1 MQQEI
6 TVSDPRSEAMLNAYH
21 QVVVERLEQG
31 LADIQASSLEAMR
44 EIAIEIWR
52 TSGAQG
58 DDIQKRLLAAM
69 SKDESL
75 RGVMELSDERFQNL
89 SLRVSQIDDSLLA
102 MSNATRELRSLV
114 VSGAWNS
121 RTGESDAST
130 EALEAT
136 AVQLGARIDE
146 IERHLAAAF
155 QNLAQRDAQLLT
167 AVQDQVAGAAGAAG
181 EGSSETTA
189 RLAALEAEIATGVGA
204 MNGLVE
210 SVRQEVT
217 QLNSLA
223 SREIDIDPAQ
233 ISATLDDRLSRLA
246 GLVRSDSRA
255 IAELVQSQ
263 TAAQATALAETLDQR
278 LGRMSEIVSATTMAA
293 VNEVARSVPEQAADA
308 LSKRVDEVVA
318 AIDKNFVDL
327 VDVTET
333 EMHRVG
339 RLIADRTA
347 AQTASQ
353 VDTAISGRLDG
364 TVARLTNAA
373 EVMERSAS
381 AAPTLATEVAA
392 TGLSEAAGE
401 DLAAIV
407 DARVT
412 ALAKMIRS
420 DNKAMAEVMQVAA
433 EQQAAKQAARVAM
446 EMAASLPQQI
456 METLDRRFAEF
467 AQNMHSETQS
477 TVVAVAKA
485 ADVLAQR
492 IDRTAGAVNEKH
504 EADLAAMN
512 DRFGR
517 AVHEIATRI
526 Q

>member
-6 TVSDPRSEAMLNAYH
+6 RVSDPRSEAMLNAYH

-31 LADIQASSLEAMR
+31 LEDIQASSLEAMR

-58 DDIQKRLLAAM
+58 EDIQKRLLAAI

-75 RGVMELSDERFQNL
+75 RGVMELADERFQSL
-89 SLRVSQIDDSLLA
+89 SLRVSQIDDSMLA
-102 MSNATRELRSLV
+102 MSNATRELRSLI
-114 VSGAWNS
+114 VSGAW
-121 RTGESDAST
+121 GSDRPSEKSADSQ
-130 EALEAT
+130 ALEAT

-146 IERHLAAAF
+146 IEHHLAAAF
-155 QNLAQRDAQLLT
+155 QNLAQRDTQLLA
-167 AVQDQVAGAAGAAG
+167 AVQEKVAKGAGQGGAAARTADLEDKLAASAGAM
-181 EGSSETTA
+181 ST
-189 RLAALEAEIATGVGA
+189 
-204 MNGLVE
+204 LVE
-210 SVRQEVT
+210 SVRQEVA
-217 QLNSLA
+217 QLNVLA
-223 SREIDIDPAQ
+223 TRENDTDPAQ

-263 TAAQATALAETLDQR
+263 SEAQARALAETLDQR

-293 VNEVARSVPEQAADA
+293 VNEVARSVPEQAAEA

-318 AIDKNFVDL
+318 AIDKNFIDL

-347 AQTASQ
+347 AQTATQ
-353 VDTAISGRLDG
+353 VDTAIAGRLDG

-373 EVMERSAS
+373 EVMERSS
-381 AAPTLATEVAA
+381 A
-392 TGLSEAAGE
+392 TGGSGAPAGLPEATGE
-401 DLAAIV
+401 GLAAIV

-420 DNKAMAEVMQVAA
+420 DNKAMAQVMQVAA

-467 AQNMHSETQS
+467 AENMHAETQS

-492 IDRTAGAVNEKH
+492 MDQTASAVNAKNEQ
-504 EADLAAMN
+504 DLAAMN